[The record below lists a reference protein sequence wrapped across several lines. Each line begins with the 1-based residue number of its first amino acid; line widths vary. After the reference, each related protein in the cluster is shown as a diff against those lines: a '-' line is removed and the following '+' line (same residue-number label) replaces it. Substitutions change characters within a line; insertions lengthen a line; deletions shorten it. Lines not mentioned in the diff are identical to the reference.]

1 MVIYLD
7 TGIPSDTK
15 NTSKA
20 VDNNDA
26 LTKTYNMIKKNK
38 V

>member
-20 VDNNDA
+20 VGNNDD
-26 LTKTYNMIKKNK
+26 LTKIYDKIKKNK
-38 V
+38 I